1 MPGSDLLARGAG
13 GVTDFARRAPSS
25 AARGAGEIASAVGLT
40 TVGESLQRVGIRG
53 ESRVDERRRKEEL
66 EKMDRAGE
74 KMKGYDSKTKGRLA
88 ASLAKQAPSSEEGR
102 AQAMELLGQAMK
114 DKDMQKAMGP
124 EALQKLWEQHGERY
138 QQLNSGNEARMDAV
152 KGFKRQNSFA
162 IKRDKDGKMDRAE
175 VESLVENFDDAKGLS
190 AEVLKG
196 EAGEMIRERLKNTNS
211 GFVDNDGNA
220 VNIHDALMQR
230 GSKEQAEALKGVLA
244 TERAAATA
252 SPADLGTQ
260 LADQFERALRHGSDA
275 DQVAVIEQFQKA
287 YAADGTS
294 AQDREKMER
303 SMTRMKASIER
314 RQQAQPGSHGEAGTA
329 FSKLTARMDEI
340 GYAGVPA
347 LAEGQNIDEYV
358 EDSFAGSTDSRLES
372 AEAVLNR
379 TGNEAALESQTMK
392 DSLTGDLSSGG
403 TQNAAIATELEGRRA
418 QYATRRRELMDAA
431 YEQARAIEQE
441 IRDAQAMA
449 DAARVDGDPA
459 EDVQAALNLV
469 EEQKKRLQ
477 QAQAQARRRLD
488 DNPELKTIQEGMDR
502 LIESAEN
509 MDSDQISGMKDK
521 NKQIVELDARAARLR
536 QAHAKLK
543 NRGSSS

>member
-1 MPGSDLLARGAG
+1 
-13 GVTDFARRAPSS
+13 
-25 AARGAGEIASAVGLT
+25 
-40 TVGESLQRVGIRG
+40 
-53 ESRVDERRRKEEL
+53 
-66 EKMDRAGE
+66 
-74 KMKGYDSKTKGRLA
+74 
-88 ASLAKQAPSSEEGR
+88 
-102 AQAMELLGQAMK
+102 
-114 DKDMQKAMGP
+114 
-124 EALQKLWEQHGERY
+124 
-138 QQLNSGNEARMDAV
+138 
-152 KGFKRQNSFA
+152 
-162 IKRDKDGKMDRAE
+162 
-175 VESLVENFDDAKGLS
+175 
-190 AEVLKG
+190 
-196 EAGEMIRERLKNTNS
+196 
-211 GFVDNDGNA
+211 
-220 VNIHDALMQR
+220 
-230 GSKEQAEALKGVLA
+230 
-244 TERAAATA
+244 
-252 SPADLGTQ
+252 
-260 LADQFERALRHGSDA
+260 
-275 DQVAVIEQFQKA
+275 
-287 YAADGTS
+287 
-294 AQDREKMER
+294 
-303 SMTRMKASIER
+303 
-314 RQQAQPGSHGEAGTA
+314 
-329 FSKLTARMDEI
+329 
-340 GYAGVPA
+340 
-347 LAEGQNIDEYV
+347 
-358 EDSFAGSTDSRLES
+358 
-372 AEAVLNR
+372 
-379 TGNEAALESQTMK
+379 MK

>member
-1 MPGSDLLARGAG
+1 
-13 GVTDFARRAPSS
+13 
-25 AARGAGEIASAVGLT
+25 
-40 TVGESLQRVGIRG
+40 
-53 ESRVDERRRKEEL
+53 
-66 EKMDRAGE
+66 
-74 KMKGYDSKTKGRLA
+74 
-88 ASLAKQAPSSEEGR
+88 
-102 AQAMELLGQAMK
+102 
-114 DKDMQKAMGP
+114 
-124 EALQKLWEQHGERY
+124 
-138 QQLNSGNEARMDAV
+138 
-152 KGFKRQNSFA
+152 
-162 IKRDKDGKMDRAE
+162 
-175 VESLVENFDDAKGLS
+175 
-190 AEVLKG
+190 
-196 EAGEMIRERLKNTNS
+196 MIRERLKNTNS

-287 YAADGTS
+287 YEADGTS

-340 GYAGVPA
+340 GYAGVPT

-379 TGNEAALESQTMK
+379 TGNETALESQTMK